1 MRRRSDSRRALDD
14 FERMYR
20 GLGVSRRYAR
30 RALQELQ
37 DHYDDLLDEAV
48 AAGLNEADAAEDAR
62 ARLGNASLIA
72 EATMTHENLITCQ
85 EHPLANGGGVL
96 RWGVSACLGATITAG
111 MLLFMH
117 AAIVV
122 TP

>member
-1 MRRRSDSRRALDD
+1 MRKRSDNRQALDD

-20 GLGVSRRYAR
+20 RLGVSRRYAR
-30 RALQELQ
+30 RALRELQ
-37 DHYDDLLDEAV
+37 DHYDDLLDEAI
-48 AAGLNEADAAEDAR
+48 AAGLGEADAAEDAR
-62 ARLGNASLIA
+62 ARLGNVNLIA
-72 EATMTHENLITCQ
+72 EVTMTRENLITCQ
-85 EHPLANGGGVL
+85 GPPLANGGGVL

-122 TP
+122 AP

>member
-1 MRRRSDSRRALDD
+1 
-14 FERMYR
+14 MYR
-20 GLGVSRRYAR
+20 TLGVSRRYAR
-30 RALQELQ
+30 RALRELQ
-37 DHYDDLLDEAV
+37 DHYDDLLDEAI
-48 AAGLNEADAAEDAR
+48 AAGLDEADAAQDAH

-72 EATMTHENLITCQ
+72 EATMTRENLITCQ
-85 EHPLANGGGVL
+85 ALSLANGGGVL

-111 MLLFMH
+111 LLLFMH